1 MDKKK
6 FFYLQLLFI
15 ILMLTLMILL
25 LPSKTQSYVSLLPLY
40 QTIKSN
46 QDFLVKDLK
55 DQFIGI
61 NTKQKGKIKT

>member
-1 MDKKK
+1 
-6 FFYLQLLFI
+6 
-15 ILMLTLMILL
+15 MLTLMILL
-25 LPSKTQSYVSLLPLY
+25 LPSKTQNYVSLLPLY